1 MHMDIATEDPT
12 TLPSRRRV
20 KLLSQNDRIFHVIL
34 AQQFDRD
41 LIEHL
46 CRIAEMTRAVAD
58 ARAGA
63 RFLNTI
69 LSHKRAMLY
78 FIQPSTR
85 TFLSFA
91 SACQILG
98 MAYNDVRDTSTSSEV
113 KGETED
119 DTIRVLSQYFD
130 VIIMRHPVEGFAER
144 MAHMLTA
151 MPRNIPL
158 LNGGSGKDQHPT
170 QALLDIYTL
179 HRCFAGSLAER
190 LKPDPDRNLFEG
202 KTIAFVGDLKR
213 GRTVRSLTYL
223 LCRYP
228 GVRLLFVAPEELQ
241 IGEDIV
247 EYIDRHDVEYEQKF
261 DLPEVVGEC
270 DAVYMTRLQDEHD
283 LDGES
288 KSIDLSRFALT
299 RDLAGKLKPN
309 LAILHPLPRRT
320 ELDTWY
326 DSDRRAKYWD
336 QTRNGMWM
344 RTALL
349 AYIFNVDGVILDH
362 YHSYYSY

>member
-1 MHMDIATEDPT
+1 MDMYSAPKDPT
-12 TLPSRRRV
+12 TLPTKRRV
-20 KLLSQNDRIFHVIL
+20 KLLSQNDRAYHVIL
-34 AQQFDRD
+34 AQQFDRES
-41 LIEHL
+41 IEHL
-46 CRIAEMTRAVAD
+46 CRIADMTRAISD

-91 SACQILG
+91 AACQVLG
-98 MAYNDVRDTSTSSEV
+98 MSYNDVRDTSTSSEV
-113 KGETED
+113 KGETEE

-130 VIIMRHPVEGFAER
+130 LIIMRHPVEGFAER
-144 MAHMLTA
+144 MAHMLTT
-151 MPRNIPL
+151 MHRNIPL
-158 LNGGSGKDQHPT
+158 INGGSGKDQHPT

-179 HRCFAGSLAER
+179 YRCFGGPLTEQVGPTS
-190 LKPDPDRNLFEG
+190 DRSLFEG

-241 IGEDIV
+241 IGEDII
-247 EYIDRHDVEYEQKF
+247 EYVQHNKITFELKY

-283 LDGES
+283 VAGES
-288 KSIDLSRFALT
+288 KRIDLSRFALT
-299 RDLAGKLKPN
+299 RELLPKLKPD
-309 LAILHPLPRRT
+309 LVIMHPLPRRA
-320 ELDTWY
+320 ELDTGL
-326 DSDRRAKYWD
+326 DTDPRAKYFD

-344 RTALL
+344 RTALI
-349 AYIFNVDGVILDH
+349 AHVFNVDSVILDH